1 MRPERMREMERRRGL
16 RLHLIAAMCVLLVA
30 IAVNAATNPRYPWWL
45 WLLMAWMP
53 LIAGH
58 TGWAMGLFGRKGDRS

>member
-1 MRPERMREMERRRGL
+1 
-16 RLHLIAAMCVLLVA
+16 
-30 IAVNAATNPRYPWWL
+30 
-45 WLLMAWMP
+45 MAWMP